1 MHSGQVFL
9 AIDDISDTA
18 YTREAMG
25 KPLIFLAGEI
35 RTPPMSASVRRRAGY
50 LLRTLQLGESLGMPE
65 SRPMPNVGRRC
76 HELRVSDDRETWRVI
91 YRLDEDAL
99 LIIETFKK
107 KTQKT
112 PVEILRLCRKRL
124 SVYDRL

>member
-1 MHSGQVFL
+1 M
-9 AIDDISDTA
+9 
-18 YTREAMG
+18 E

-35 RTPPMSASVRRRAGY
+35 RTPPMSATVRRRAGY

-99 LIIETFKK
+99 LIIDTFKK

>member
-1 MHSGQVFL
+1 
-9 AIDDISDTA
+9 
-18 YTREAMG
+18 
-25 KPLIFLAGEI
+25 
-35 RTPPMSASVRRRAGY
+35 
-50 LLRTLQLGESLGMPE
+50 
-65 SRPMPNVGRRC
+65 MPNVGRRC

-91 YRLDEDAL
+91 YRPDEDAL